1 MEDNKNKS
9 EVAYHKT
16 NIDYD
21 FVDYNTFENKGIYN
35 PLFFTKING
44 ATLNQAK
51 VNAVVGIGEC
61 NSDGWCNECR
71 CTLEQGD
78 KLGDF
83 FDVLPYGVINK
94 TITGIGAT
102 TLELNSKRDSIIVL
116 PTKSIA
122 YSKYKTKR
130 GKDGDDSCMYVGSPI
145 GEIKSD
151 VTLRH
156 IKDYITRDNGH
167 KKFLVVA
174 DSLYKVLEAIG
185 KDNYDNYFLM
195 VDEIDTL
202 QIDNSYRPVLEK
214 VIDFYAKFK
223 QTNRAVVSATLR
235 GFTHP
240 ELLKETVITTTYPIQ
255 EKRDIKLIHTNN
267 EDRCIVNTIKDILEE
282 DSEANILVA
291 YNSVE
296 SITICIKLL
305 IEELGES
312 INGRIG
318 VLCSEK
324 SKDKIDDYYIEV
336 EDGELSRN
344 IVFMTCAYFVGVD
357 INTKCHIIS
366 VSSFRKP
373 FTLLSKE
380 KLTQIVGRC
389 RPGALS
395 ETIIYVTK
403 DTDIEG
409 SISKYKDYLLNK
421 ASTLIKAVKAF
432 KKTLDSAP
440 ELFSAAN
447 YVEDIIKHVGVEKI
461 YNSYIP
467 IIRENVDKELV
478 PSYFNIDALLEK
490 WALLHELY
498 KEKDILLNELE
509 NEGHKVSPSDE
520 EYEYTELQKKI
531 DEIVRSTKAER
542 IEQALQKA
550 KEDLLELSGLDDS
563 QKEVAFKKLHKNC
576 TLELKKLFDNFEK
589 LSPYYEAK
597 YLVNLLTDHHND
609 DSRVYKKLINS
620 LVFHALD
627 DTHSFKVLVLGV
639 FEYHKIGSDK
649 SKANISPDMRR
660 DKMKQIFET
669 YFKGYK
675 VNESYMNSLML
686 SIFKQGKTK
695 KCFQIT
701 GLNPMD
707 LEDPINTIKDM
718 DSSKL
723 FKTFIFD

>member
-1 MEDNKNKS
+1 MEEKDSQEKLIISTISVDLDFEDFPPKN
-9 EVAYHKT
+9 
-16 NIDYD
+16 
-21 FVDYNTFENKGIYN
+21 YN
-35 PLFFTKING
+35 PLFFTRVNG
-44 ATLNQAK
+44 AVVNQRKTDAII
-51 VNAVVGIGEC
+51 GIGNRDENGC
-61 NSDGWCNECR
+61 YNECY

-83 FDVLPYGVINK
+83 FDVLPYGIINK

-102 TLELNSKRDSIIVL
+102 TLELNSKRNSIIVL

-122 YSKYKTKR
+122 YSKYKIKEKKN
-130 GKDGDDSCMYVGSPI
+130 GVDSCIYVGSPI
-145 GEIKSD
+145 GDIKSD
-151 VTLRH
+151 VTIRH
-156 IKDYITRDNGH
+156 IKDYIARDNGY

-185 KDNYDNYFLM
+185 KDNYDDYFLM

-202 QIDNSYRPVLEK
+202 QIDNTYRPVLEK
-214 VIDFYAKFK
+214 VIDFYSKFK

-296 SITICIKLL
+296 SITTCIKLL

-312 INGRIG
+312 INGKIG

-336 EDGELSRN
+336 EDGKLLRN

-403 DTDIEG
+403 DKATEEN
-409 SISKYKDYLLNK
+409 ISKYKDYLLNK

-440 ELFSAAN
+440 ELFSTAN
-447 YVEDIIKHVGVEKI
+447 YVEEIIKHVGVEKI
-461 YNSYIP
+461 YNSSIP

-478 PSYFNIDALLEK
+478 PSYFNIDALLER

-509 NEGHKVSPSDE
+509 NEGHKVSLNDE

-531 DEIVRSTKAER
+531 DETLRSTKAER

-550 KEDLLELSGLDDS
+550 KEDLLELSGLDDP

-589 LSPYYEAK
+589 LSPYYEVK

-627 DTHSFKVLVLGV
+627 DTHPFKALVLGV

-675 VNESYMNSLML
+675 ANESNMNSLML

-701 GLNPMD
+701 GLNPMN
-707 LEDPINTIKDM
+707 LEDPINTIKDI
-718 DSSKL
+718 DSHKL
-723 FKTFIFD
+723 FKTFILD

>member
-1 MEDNKNKS
+1 MEEKDSQEKLIISTISVDLDFEDFPPKN
-9 EVAYHKT
+9 
-16 NIDYD
+16 
-21 FVDYNTFENKGIYN
+21 YN
-35 PLFFTKING
+35 PLFFTRVNG
-44 ATLNQAK
+44 AVVNQRKTDAII
-51 VNAVVGIGEC
+51 GIGNRDENGC
-61 NSDGWCNECR
+61 YNECY

-83 FDVLPYGVINK
+83 FDVLPYGIINK

-102 TLELNSKRDSIIVL
+102 TLELNSKRNSIIVL

-122 YSKYKTKR
+122 YSKYKIKEKKN
-130 GKDGDDSCMYVGSPI
+130 GVDSCIYVGSPI
-145 GEIKSD
+145 GDIKSD
-151 VTLRH
+151 VTIRH
-156 IKDYITRDNGH
+156 IKDYIARDNGY

-185 KDNYDNYFLM
+185 KDNYDDYFLM

-202 QIDNSYRPVLEK
+202 QIDNTYRPVLEK
-214 VIDFYAKFK
+214 VIDFYSKFK
-223 QTNRAVVSATLR
+223 QTNRAVVSATLLR

-296 SITICIKLL
+296 SITTCIKLL

-312 INGRIG
+312 INGKIG

-336 EDGELSRN
+336 EDGKLLRN

-403 DTDIEG
+403 DKATEEN
-409 SISKYKDYLLNK
+409 ISKYKDYLLNK

-440 ELFSAAN
+440 ELFSTAN
-447 YVEDIIKHVGVEKI
+447 YVEEIIKHVGVEKI
-461 YNSYIP
+461 YNSSIP

-478 PSYFNIDALLEK
+478 PSYFNIDALLER

-509 NEGHKVSPSDE
+509 NEGHKVSLNDE

-531 DEIVRSTKAER
+531 DETLRSTKAER

-550 KEDLLELSGLDDS
+550 KEDLLELSGLDDP

-589 LSPYYEAK
+589 LSPYYEVK

-627 DTHSFKVLVLGV
+627 DTHPFKALVLGV

-649 SKANISPDMRR
+649 SKANISSDMRR

-675 VNESYMNSLML
+675 ANESNMNSLML

-701 GLNPMD
+701 GLNPMN
-707 LEDPINTIKDM
+707 LEDPINTIKDI
-718 DSSKL
+718 DSHKL
-723 FKTFIFD
+723 FKTFILD